1 MTQQKFLKKALFLA
15 FIFLGL
21 GIVSAQNTLQGT
33 VKNSEGN
40 AEQGV
45 LITLSSSGLSTSTDS
60 NGKYIINNV
69 PLGAQVV
76 QVEQEG
82 YESIIEDVTVNAGDN
97 TVDFSLSKMAKKLDE
112 VVVTGVSNPKA
123 SINTSISISTL
134 KTKDINNASPRT
146 TAEIFRTIPGV
157 RSESSGGEGNS
168 NITVRGVPVS
178 AGGSRYL
185 LIQEDG
191 LPVLQFGD
199 VAFGTQDQFLRFD
212 NTVSR
217 IEALR
222 GGSASILATN
232 SPAGIIN
239 FISKTGEKEGGSL
252 VTSFGLN
259 YKNFRTDFEYGA
271 PIGNNLTFHIGG
283 FYRTGDGPRKTG
295 YTSNNGGQLK
305 FNVTK
310 KFNSGYVRFYAK
322 FLDDRAAAYMP
333 MPMKVSGTNAS
344 PTWGSVNN
352 YDALTGAL
360 QTPNLLFDRTM
371 GGDGKFLD
379 SDVSDGMH
387 SISQSLG
394 AELSL
399 NFGEGWKLLNN
410 ARMSFNKGQ
419 FLAPFPA
426 NVGSFSSI
434 ISSVS
439 GYSSAVYAGTNTAVN
454 QNANYMLIH
463 LFNTKLN
470 NFNNYAN
477 NLNLSKKWN
486 NVKLNLGLYK
496 ALQNINMSWH
506 WNSYLMEVNDD
517 NARMIDVRN
526 ASGQSLSPNG
536 LLAYGVPA
544 WGNCCNR
551 NYNTKYDITAPYAQI
566 EIEANDKL
574 NFDLG
579 VRYDMGN
586 VSGNFAGG
594 NGQTATI
601 DMNQNG
607 SIEPNETAVA
617 TVGNNLTAVNY
628 EYDIFSYSAG
638 ANFKLNAENAVFA
651 RISSGG
657 SASAD
662 RILFSGYN
670 YTNSDDAALDA
681 VKVNTVNQIEVG
693 YKLRKSNYYLN
704 ATFFNAKTVESNYE
718 ATKQRKVDNTYQ
730 SMGIELDGFYKLS
743 DAFDL
748 KAGITYTK
756 AEITD
761 AIDPTI
767 EGNTPRRLPDFM
779 YSIAPNYNRGK
790 FSAGVMFVG
799 ATKSFAQDSNKLVM
813 NGYVIA
819 NPYLTYKLIKGL
831 DLMLNANNIFNSLA
845 VTEVEEGSITENTD
859 NIVRGRSLPGTSY
872 SLSIKYNF

>member
-1 MTQQKFLKKALFLA
+1 MFFAAFL
-15 FIFLGL
+15 LGL
-21 GIVSAQNTLQGT
+21 GIVSAQNSLAGK
-33 VKNSEGN
+33 VVNSEGN
-40 AEQGV
+40 AEKGV
-45 LITLSSSGLSTSTDS
+45 FVTIPSSGNSATTDE
-60 NGKYIINNV
+60 NGNYQINNIQTGV
-69 PLGAQVV
+69 QVV

-82 YESIIEDVTVNAGDN
+82 YETIVEDITINNGEN
-97 TVDFSLSKMAKKLDE
+97 TMDFKLSNGSKKLEE

-134 KTKDINNASPRT
+134 KAKDIANASPRT
-146 TAEIFRTIPGV
+146 TAEIFRSIPGI
-157 RSESSGGEGNS
+157 RSESSGGDGNS

-199 VAFGTQDQFLRFD
+199 VAFGTQDQFLRYD
-212 NTVSR
+212 NTVAR

-239 FISKTGEKEGGSL
+239 FISKSGDKEGGSL
-252 VTSFGLN
+252 ATSFGLN
-259 YKNFRTDFEYGA
+259 YKNFRTDFEYGS
-271 PIGNNLTFHIGG
+271 PISESLSFHVGG

-305 FNVTK
+305 FNLTK
-310 KFNSGYVRFYAK
+310 RFNSGYARFYVK

-333 MPMKVSGTNAS
+333 MPMKVSGTNSS
-344 PTWGSVNN
+344 PTWGNVNN

-371 GGDGKFLD
+371 GGNGQFLD

-387 SISQSLG
+387 SISQSVG
-394 AELSL
+394 AELSFNL
-399 NFGEGWKLLNN
+399 GEGWKLLNN
-410 ARMSFNKGQ
+410 ARASFNKGQ

-486 NVKLNLGLYK
+486 NVKLNVGLYK
-496 ALQNINMSWH
+496 ALQNVNMSWH
-506 WNSYLMEVNDD
+506 WNSYLMEVSDD
-517 NARMIDVRN
+517 NARMIDIKN

-536 LLAYGVPA
+536 LIAYGVPA

-566 EIEANDKL
+566 ELEANDKL
-574 NFDLG
+574 NFDVG
-579 VRYDMGN
+579 IRYDMGN
-586 VSGNFAGG
+586 VDGNFAGG
-594 NGQTATI
+594 NGQTAPI

-607 SIEPNETAVA
+607 SIDPNETAVA
-617 TVGNNLTAVNY
+617 TVGNNITAVNY
-628 EYDIFSYSAG
+628 DYNIFSYSAG
-638 ANFKLNAENAVFA
+638 ANYKLNAENAVFA
-651 RISSGG
+651 RLSSGG

-670 YTNSDDAALDA
+670 YTNSDDPALDA
-681 VKVNTVNQIEVG
+681 VKVNTVSQLEVG
-693 YKLRKSNYYLN
+693 YKLRKPTYYMN
-704 ATFFNAKTVESNYE
+704 ATFFHAKTIESNYE
-718 ATKQRKVDNTYQ
+718 ATTQRKVDNTYK
-730 SMGIELDGFYKLS
+730 SMGVEFDGFYKFS
-743 DAFDL
+743 DMFDV
-748 KAGITYTK
+748 KAGLTYTK

-761 AIDPTI
+761 AIDATI

-790 FSAGVMFVG
+790 FSAGVMLIG

-813 NGYVIA
+813 KGYLIA
-819 NPYLTYKLIKGL
+819 NPYLAYKLVKGL
-831 DLMLNANNIFNSLA
+831 DMMLNANNIFNSIA
-845 VTEVEEGSITENTD
+845 VTEVEEGAITENVD
-859 NIVRGRSLPGTSY
+859 NIVRARPLPGTSY
-872 SLSIKYNF
+872 SLSLRYNF